1 MQAALQFPKKKSSED
16 KQEFA
21 TSSSSHTV
29 YVGINI
35 SGENAAPPKF

>member
-1 MQAALQFPKKKSSED
+1 MQAALQFPKKSSED

-21 TSSSSHTV
+21 TSSSSRPLYIGV
-29 YVGINI
+29 NL